1 MAQNPS
7 SVMHRTNP
15 RAATNPKKEAQ
26 PTRMC
31 RDDSNKGNQPH
42 HTHTHTTKNKRG
54 RNRRSNSAASTPFI
68 VAVLLLFVVDP
79 PLSFPANNDCIHTTT
94 LIHTTTTVTV
104 IQSLTSLSEGPTK
117 TSPSTLQANRRETCT
132 QAAATTQHRSDLLR
146 IPRRHKHCDKH
157 STVKYEFN
165 EQADQ
170 RGGCLET

>member
-79 PLSFPANNDCIHTTT
+79 PLSFPGDDHCIHTNESTSQNNNNGHSVVDERVSRPHQNKPIDT
-94 LIHTTTTVTV
+94 PSKQERNVHTSSSNHPTPFRSPADPTTT
-104 IQSLTSLSEGPTK
+104 Q
-117 TSPSTLQANRRETCT
+117 TLRQTLNS
-132 QAAATTQHRSDLLR
+132 Q
-146 IPRRHKHCDKH
+146 
-157 STVKYEFN
+157 V
-165 EQADQ
+165 
-170 RGGCLET
+170 